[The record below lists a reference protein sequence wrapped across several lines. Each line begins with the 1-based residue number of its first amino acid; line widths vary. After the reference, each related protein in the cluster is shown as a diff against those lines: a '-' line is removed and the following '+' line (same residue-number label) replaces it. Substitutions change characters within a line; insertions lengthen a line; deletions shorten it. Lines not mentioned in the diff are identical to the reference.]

1 MKWMK
6 KEQTAISSEAR
17 QKKSPLAKQ
26 GRTESLASETAVST
40 VSTGAEPSARTETDE
55 TAESESAAEERGKD
69 AFQKAFRV
77 AFPKTIPVLTGYLAL
92 GIAYGVLMT
101 TKGYG
106 VQWAVLASILT
117 VGGSIQYLGITLL
130 TTAFEPVQAFL
141 LSVLVNARHLFYG
154 ISMLEQYKGLGKL
167 RPFLIFMLTDETYS
181 ICSSLAPP
189 PGINRKYFYGI
200 ISVMDYSYWI
210 LGTFLG
216 GVLGSFITFD
226 TTGMDFVLTG
236 LFVVLFLEQMSSGTK
251 ALSGL
256 IGLVCSVVALTLFG
270 GDQMVI
276 AAMVLIL
283 AVLLAGRNR
292 LCI

>member
-6 KEQTAISSEAR
+6 R
-17 QKKSPLAKQ
+17 KSAGPTNTTDAERKQ
-26 GRTESLASETAVST
+26 SAPAEMSVLEGSTVASAPSETM
-40 VSTGAEPSARTETDE
+40 EPS
-55 TAESESAAEERGKD
+55 ESERDSAAAERGKT
-69 AFQKAFRV
+69 AFQRAFRA

-141 LSVLVNARHLFYG
+141 LSILVNARHLFYG
-154 ISMLEQYKGLGKL
+154 ISMLEKYKGLGKL

-189 PGINRKYFYGI
+189 PGVNRKYFYGI

-251 ALSGL
+251 AISGL
-256 IGLVCSVVALTLFG
+256 IGLVCSVAALTLFG